1 MTIGMS
7 LATIVLILCSG
18 SPNRTDTTG
27 LPAPN
32 LESRWA
38 EAIGLQLLYSAS
50 NYNGKRPES
59 VAMIDAILEEKMG
72 PGQGWFQPSQTRLGW
87 KWLASR
93 MDADGDGQV
102 TPDEFLGPADFFKR
116 LDRNGDGV
124 LTSAD
129 FDWSLKPPSTP
140 PKDAR
145 TGDDKP
151 GPAKSSGGMPSRE
164 MLLQGLFNG
173 EIGSP
178 YEGPRVG
185 QRAPRFVLPTHD
197 GMRTVALADHIGRKP
212 LVLIFGSLT

>member
-7 LATIVLILCSG
+7 LAAIALTISSG
-18 SPNRTDTTG
+18 SPNLADATG

-38 EAIGLQLLYSAS
+38 EAIALQLLYSAS
-50 NYNGKRPES
+50 NYTGTRPES
-59 VAMIDAILEEKMG
+59 VAMIDAILQG
-72 PGQGWFQPSQTRLGW
+72 NLGAGQGWFQPSQTRLGW

-102 TPDEFLGPADFFKR
+102 TPEEFLGPADFFKR

-124 LTSAD
+124 LTPAD
-129 FDWSLKPPSTP
+129 FDWSFKPPSAP
-140 PKDAR
+140 PKGAR
-145 TGDDKP
+145 TSEGKS
-151 GPAKSSGGMPSRE
+151 GPAKSDGGMPPKE
-164 MLLQGLFNG
+164 LLLRGLFNG

-178 YEGPRVG
+178 YVGPRVG

-212 LVLIFGSLT
+212 IVLIFGSLT

>member
-7 LATIVLILCSG
+7 LAAVALSVGAG
-18 SPNRTDTTG
+18 SPDATG
-27 LPAPN
+27 LPAPK
-32 LESRWA
+32 LEARWA
-38 EAIGLQLLYSAS
+38 ESIGLQLVYSAS
-50 NYNGKRPES
+50 NYRGTRPES
-59 VAMIDAILEEKMG
+59 VAMIDAILEGNLG

-102 TPDEFLGPADFFKR
+102 TPEEFLGPADYFKR
-116 LDRNGDGV
+116 LDRDGDGV
-124 LTSAD
+124 LTEAD
-129 FDWSLKPPSTP
+129 FDWSFKPPSAP
-140 PKDAR
+140 PKEAR
-145 TGDDKP
+145 SGDGKTGAGK
-151 GPAKSSGGMPSRE
+151 SGGMPSRE
-164 MLLQGLFNG
+164 ILLQGLFNG

-212 LVLIFGSLT
+212 VVLIFGSLT